1 MKVTTLRLP
10 ADLRAALETE
20 AARAGL
26 SLSELIR
33 AKLAQAKSH
42 DDHIMECMSMMLR
55 ECIVSRK
62 LSARTLFGQLDA
74 QNGVDKEAF
83 RALMQ
88 RFSDEAQQIVEQ
100 MRG

>member
-10 ADLRAALETE
+10 PDLRAALEKE

-33 AKLAQAKSH
+33 AKLTQSRSR
-42 DDHIMECMSMMLR
+42 DDHIMEYLGMMLR

-62 LSARTLFGQLDA
+62 LTARTLFGQLDA
-74 QNGVDKEAF
+74 QNGVEKDAF

-88 RFSDEAQQIVEQ
+88 RFSDEAQAIVEK

>member
-10 ADLRAALETE
+10 ADLRAALESE

-33 AKLAQAKSH
+33 AKLAQSQSH
-42 DDHIMECMSMMLR
+42 DTQTMEYMTMMLR
-55 ECIVSRK
+55 ECIVARK
-62 LSARTLFGQLDA
+62 LTARTLFGQFA
-74 QNGVDKEAF
+74 SQGNVDKDEF
-83 RALMQ
+83 RALIQ
-88 RFSDEAQQIVEQ
+88 RFSDEAQVIVEK